1 MRRMT
6 CQQCQGAGDGWW
18 MRTIEA
24 ERWGCGPPLQYLAR
38 WVGQGTGGMRLPSL
52 VWPAASRELSRSSE
66 MEMRRQ

>member
-1 MRRMT
+1 MWARRMM

-38 WVGQGTGGMRLPSL
+38 WVGGGMRLPSL

>member
-1 MRRMT
+1 M

-38 WVGQGTGGMRLPSL
+38 WVGQGTGGMRLLHLCVERS
-52 VWPAASRELSRSSE
+52 ELLTTNEIGDNKRNV
-66 MEMRRQ
+66 